1 MWSLIHIAIMASL
14 MLAGVIF
21 IPVFVVVESAEV
33 GVTLANDLDKDL
45 NQELKGDKD
54 GNK

>member
-1 MWSLIHIAIMASL
+1 MWSLIHIAMMASL
-14 MLAGVIF
+14 MLAGAIF

-33 GVTLANDLDKDL
+33 AVTVADDIDTDVD
-45 NQELKGDKD
+45 QELKGDKD

>member
-1 MWSLIHIAIMASL
+1 MIVFASA
-14 MLAGVIF
+14 MLAGAIF

-45 NQELKGDKD
+45 NQELQGDEHGDK
-54 GNK
+54 